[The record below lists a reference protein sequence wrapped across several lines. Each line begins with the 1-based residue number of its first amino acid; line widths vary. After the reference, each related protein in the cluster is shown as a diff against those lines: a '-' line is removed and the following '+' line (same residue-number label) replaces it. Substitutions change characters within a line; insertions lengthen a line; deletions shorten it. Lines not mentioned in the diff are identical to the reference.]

1 MSKEDLKNIKLII
14 AYKGTNF
21 KGWQKQNNTRGIQGE
36 LERACEKAFKK
47 DSIEIIGSGRT
58 DAGVHA
64 MAQVANFI
72 VESNIPIEKYPEII
86 NRYLPDDIAIVDAE
100 EVDMEFHSRYL
111 AHRKTYK
118 YMIYPARLRNPFYND
133 ISYHVRKEL
142 DFEKMKKSIKDLEGE
157 HDFRGFMSTGSSVKT
172 SVRRIYRADIYR
184 EGELIVIEVE
194 GSGFLYNMV
203 RIIAGTLVDIGKGK
217 ITESLSEIIKSGDR
231 KRAGH
236 TAPAQGLFLKS
247 VDY

>member
-1 MSKEDLKNIKLII
+1 MSKKDLKNIKLII

-21 KGWQKQNNTRGIQGE
+21 RGWQKQNDTLGIQGE
-36 LERACEKAFKK
+36 IERACEKAFNKEY
-47 DSIEIIGSGRT
+47 IEIIGSGRT

-72 VESNIPIEKYPEII
+72 VDSNIPVEKYPEII
-86 NRYLPDDIAIVDAE
+86 NRHLPDDIAIVDAE
-100 EVDMEFHSRYL
+100 EVDMDFHSRYL

-118 YMIYPARLRNPFYND
+118 YLIYPSKFRSPFYSD
-133 ISYHVRKEL
+133 ISYNVRKEL
-142 DFEKMKKSIKDLEGE
+142 DFKKMKESMKDLEGE
-157 HDFRGFMSTGSSVKT
+157 HDFRGFMRTGSSVKT
-172 SVRRIYRADIYR
+172 SVREIYRADIYR
-184 EGELIVIEVE
+184 EGELIAIEIE

-203 RIIAGTLVDIGKGK
+203 RIIAGTIVDIGKGK
-217 ITESLSEIIKSGDR
+217 ITESLSDIIKSGER
-231 KRAGH
+231 ERAGH

>member
-1 MSKEDLKNIKLII
+1 
-14 AYKGTNF
+14 
-21 KGWQKQNNTRGIQGE
+21 
-36 LERACEKAFKK
+36 
-47 DSIEIIGSGRT
+47 
-58 DAGVHA
+58 
-64 MAQVANFI
+64 
-72 VESNIPIEKYPEII
+72 
-86 NRYLPDDIAIVDAE
+86 
-100 EVDMEFHSRYL
+100 
-111 AHRKTYK
+111 
-118 YMIYPARLRNPFYND
+118 
-133 ISYHVRKEL
+133 
-142 DFEKMKKSIKDLEGE
+142 MKKSIKDLEGE

-172 SVRRIYRADIYR
+172 SVRKIYRADIYR